1 MRENKG
7 SNKNRIIGIIFLA
20 VGLIALIQWLGQN
33 YGHAIAWEQLLYPL
47 ALLVLFS
54 GGIWTALRK
63 DPGFFLRGAMGWLLI
78 FVALYVGYVQYE
90 NYQTKQALTKVE
102 GQAPDLILTSRNNH
116 FYVDVTI
123 NNKIIKA
130 MIDTG
135 ASDVVLT
142 EDDARR
148 VGIVLEDITDFRA
161 YSTANGD
168 IISKYTRLD
177 EISINNITVKDV
189 RTSISEVDL
198 NQSLIGQSFLNKLS
212 KWQVIKG
219 NEMHIWQ

>member
-1 MRENKG
+1 MRENQG
-7 SNKNRIIGIIFLA
+7 SGKNRIIGIIFLA
-20 VGLIALIQWLGQN
+20 VGLIALIQWLSNN
-33 YGHAIAWEQLLYPL
+33 YGHAIAWEELVYPL

-63 DPGFFLRGAMGWLLI
+63 DPGFFLRGAMGWVLI

-90 NYQTKQALTKVE
+90 NYQTKQALTKVA
-102 GQAPDLILTSRNNH
+102 GQDPDLILSARDNH
-116 FYVDVTI
+116 FYVDVII
-123 NNKIIKA
+123 NNKKIRA

-148 VGIVLEDITDFRA
+148 VGIVIEDIKDYRS
-161 YSTANGD
+161 YNTANGVV
-168 IISKYTRLD
+168 ISKYTRLD
-177 EISINNITVKDV
+177 EITMNNITAYDV

-212 KWQVIKG
+212 KWQVVKG
-219 NEMHIWQ
+219 NEMHIWK